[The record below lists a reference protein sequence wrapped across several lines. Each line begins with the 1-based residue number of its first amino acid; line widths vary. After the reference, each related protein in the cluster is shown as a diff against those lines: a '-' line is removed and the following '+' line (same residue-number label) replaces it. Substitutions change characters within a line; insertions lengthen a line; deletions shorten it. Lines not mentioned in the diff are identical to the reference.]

1 MIIYRDILRSQ
12 RKRGCKELEMV
23 RVVFL
28 TVLMFFVIVTVHEW
42 GHYYFA
48 RRAGIL
54 VREFA
59 IGFGPKL
66 FSYKRH
72 ETQFTLRLLPFGGY
86 ARMAGEDPELVE
98 IQPGQTIA
106 VRVNAE
112 NQVKKIY
119 LDQLDNRK
127 NVIRGEVQFIDMV
140 DRLSVRLDVDGEFQQ
155 YEIHPQA
162 LTVAKGVETQIA
174 PRDRQFG
181 SKTVGQRALAIFA
194 GPVMNFILAF
204 VLFALHIQ
212 MAGIPVENPTY
223 VQIGEITKGMPAD
236 EADLKE
242 GDIIESINGT
252 AIGADY
258 QKMIE
263 LIAASKDK
271 PMEWTVRRGEESFD
285 LTLTPR
291 TMEGQEGGKVGIVPE
306 LPTRSAGLGETITG
320 SGTAMVDT
328 TNIIFQGFRQLI
340 QKFSMDDLGG
350 PVRTF
355 EVTGQIAKQGI
366 EQLTYWAAILSLY
379 LGIFNLLPIP
389 ALDGSRLVF
398 LGIEALRGK
407 PVDPNREG
415 MVHFIGFAMLFL
427 LMIAVTYNDI
437 LRLING

>member
-1 MIIYRDILRSQ
+1 MRH
-12 RKRGCKELEMV
+12 LEMV
-23 RVVFL
+23 QVVFL

-48 RRAGIL
+48 KRAGIL

-66 FSYKRH
+66 FSYKRN

-98 IQPGQTIA
+98 VQVGQTIA
-106 VRVNAE
+106 IRIVNDE
-112 NQVKKIY
+112 VKKIY

-127 NVIRGEVQFIDMV
+127 NIIRGEVESID
-140 DRLSVRLDVDGEFQQ
+140 LDEALTLKLNIDGDIQQ
-155 YEIHPQA
+155 YRVHPQ
-162 LTVAKGVETQIA
+162 TMMVTKGRETQIA
-174 PRDRQFG
+174 PKNRRFG
-181 SKTVGQRALAIFA
+181 SKTVGQRALSIFA

-204 VLFALHIQ
+204 ILFALHIQ
-212 MAGIPVENPTY
+212 MAGIPLDNPTY
-223 VQIGEITKGMPAD
+223 VQIGNISEDMPAS
-236 EADLKE
+236 EANLKK

-252 AIGADY
+252 VIGADY

-263 LIAASKDK
+263 LTAASEGKS
-271 PMEWTVRRGEESFD
+271 MEWSIRRGDETFNVN
-285 LTLTPR
+285 LVPR
-291 TMEGQEGGKVGIVPE
+291 VMEGQEGGKVGITPE
-306 LPTRSAGLGETITG
+306 LPTRSATIGETITN
-320 SGTAMVDT
+320 SGKTMVST
-328 TNIIFQGFRQLI
+328 TGIIFKGFSQLI
-340 QKFSMDDLGG
+340 AQFSMDDLGG

-379 LGIFNLLPIP
+379 LGIFNLFPIP

-398 LGIEALRGK
+398 LGVEWVRGK
-407 PVDPNREG
+407 PIDPNREG
-415 MVHFIGFAMLFL
+415 MVHFVGFAMLFL

>member
-1 MIIYRDILRSQ
+1 
-12 RKRGCKELEMV
+12 
-23 RVVFL
+23 
-28 TVLMFFVIVTVHEW
+28 
-42 GHYYFA
+42 
-48 RRAGIL
+48 
-54 VREFA
+54 
-59 IGFGPKL
+59 
-66 FSYKRH
+66 
-72 ETQFTLRLLPFGGY
+72 
-86 ARMAGEDPELVE
+86 
-98 IQPGQTIA
+98 
-106 VRVNAE
+106 
-112 NQVKKIY
+112 
-119 LDQLDNRK
+119 
-127 NVIRGEVQFIDMV
+127 
-140 DRLSVRLDVDGEFQQ
+140 
-155 YEIHPQA
+155 
-162 LTVAKGVETQIA
+162 
-174 PRDRQFG
+174 
-181 SKTVGQRALAIFA
+181 
-194 GPVMNFILAF
+194 
-204 VLFALHIQ
+204 
-212 MAGIPVENPTY
+212 
-223 VQIGEITKGMPAD
+223 MPAD
-236 EADLKE
+236 EANLKE

>member
-1 MIIYRDILRSQ
+1 M
-12 RKRGCKELEMV
+12 EMV

-140 DRLSVRLDVDGEFQQ
+140 DRLSVRLDVDGELQQ

-236 EADLKE
+236 EANLKE

>member
-1 MIIYRDILRSQ
+1 M
-12 RKRGCKELEMV
+12 EMV
-23 RVVFL
+23 RIVFL

-66 FSYKRH
+66 FSYKRN

-106 VRVNAE
+106 VRLNAE

-127 NVIRGEVQFIDMV
+127 NVIRGEVQFIDMI

-162 LTVAKGVETQIA
+162 HTVVKGVETQIA

-204 VLFALHIQ
+204 VLFALNIQ
-212 MAGIPVENPTY
+212 MVGIPVENPTY

-236 EADLKE
+236 EANLKE
-242 GDIIESINGT
+242 GDIIESINGN

-263 LIAASKDK
+263 LISASKDK
-271 PMEWTVRRGEESFD
+271 PMEWTVRRGDEAFD

-291 TMEGQEGGKVGIVPE
+291 TMEGEEGGKVGIIPE
-306 LPTRSAGLGETITG
+306 LPTRPAGFGETITG

-366 EQLTYWAAILSLY
+366 AQLTKWAAILSLY

-437 LRLING
+437 LRLITG

>member
-1 MIIYRDILRSQ
+1 M
-12 RKRGCKELEMV
+12 EMV
-23 RVVFL
+23 RIVFL

-66 FSYKRH
+66 FSYKRN

-106 VRVNAE
+106 VRLNAE

-127 NVIRGEVQFIDMV
+127 NVIRGEVQFIDMI

-162 LTVAKGVETQIA
+162 HTVVKGVETQIA

-204 VLFALHIQ
+204 VLFALNIQ
-212 MAGIPVENPTY
+212 MVGIPVENPTY

-236 EADLKE
+236 EANLKE
-242 GDIIESINGT
+242 GDIIESINGN

-263 LIAASKDK
+263 LISASKDK
-271 PMEWTVRRGEESFD
+271 PMEWTVRRGDESFD

-291 TMEGQEGGKVGIVPE
+291 TMEGEEGGKVGIIPE
-306 LPTRSAGLGETITG
+306 LPTRPAGFGETITG

-366 EQLTYWAAILSLY
+366 AQLTKWAAILSLY

-437 LRLING
+437 LRLITG

>member
-1 MIIYRDILRSQ
+1 MEMLRI
-12 RKRGCKELEMV
+12 
-23 RVVFL
+23 VFL

-66 FSYKRH
+66 FSYKRN

-98 IQPGQTIA
+98 IHPGQTIA
-106 VRVNAE
+106 VRLNSD

-127 NVIRGEVQFIDMV
+127 NVIRGEVEFMDMV
-140 DRLSVRLDVDGEFQQ
+140 DQLSVRLDVDGEHQQ
-155 YEIHPQA
+155 YQIHPQA
-162 LTVAKGVETQIA
+162 MTVAKGIETQIA

-236 EADLKE
+236 EANLKK
-242 GDIIESINGT
+242 GDIIESINGV
-252 AIGADY
+252 AIGSDY

-271 PMEWTVRRGEESFD
+271 PMDWTVRRGDESFE

-306 LPTRSAGLGETITG
+306 LPTRSAGIGETITG
-320 SGTAMVDT
+320 AGTAMVDT
-328 TNIIFQGFRQLI
+328 TSIIFQGFRQLI
-340 QKFSMDDLGG
+340 QQFSMDDLGG

-407 PVDPNREG
+407 PIDPNREG

>member
-1 MIIYRDILRSQ
+1 M
-12 RKRGCKELEMV
+12 EMV
-23 RVVFL
+23 QVVFL

-48 RRAGIL
+48 KRAGIL

-66 FSYKRH
+66 FSYKRN

-106 VRVNAE
+106 VRLDKD
-112 NQVKKIY
+112 QKVKRIY
-119 LDQLDNRK
+119 LDQLDTRK
-127 NVIRGEVQFIDMV
+127 NVLRGEVQFIDLEE
-140 DRLSVRLDVDGEFQQ
+140 RLSLRLDVDGELQQ
-155 YEIHPQA
+155 YEVHPQA
-162 LTVAKGVETQIA
+162 MMVAKGTETQIA
-174 PRDRQFG
+174 PKNRQFG
-181 SKTVGQRALAIFA
+181 SKTVGQRSLAIFA
-194 GPVMNFILAF
+194 GPLMNFLLAF

-212 MAGIPVENPTY
+212 MAGIPIENPTY

-236 EADLKE
+236 EADLRE
-242 GDIIESINGT
+242 GDIIETINGT
-252 AIGADY
+252 AIGPDY
-258 QKMIE
+258 AKMIE

-271 PMEWTVRRGEESFD
+271 AMDWTVRRGDEVFNV
-285 LTLTPR
+285 TLTPR
-291 TMEGQEGGKVGIVPE
+291 SMEGQEGGKVGIIPE
-306 LPTRSAGLGETITG
+306 LPSRSAGFGETVG
-320 SGTAMVDT
+320 GAGNAMVDT
-328 TNIIFQGFRQLI
+328 TGIIFQGFRQLI
-340 QKFSMDDLGG
+340 QQFNMDDLGG

-389 ALDGSRLVF
+389 ALDGSRLIF
-398 LGIEALRGK
+398 LGVEALRGK
-407 PVDPNREG
+407 PIDPNREG
-415 MVHFIGFAMLFL
+415 MVHFVGFAMLFL

>member
-1 MIIYRDILRSQ
+1 
-12 RKRGCKELEMV
+12 LEMV

-66 FSYKRH
+66 FSYKRN

-106 VRVNAE
+106 VRLNAE

-127 NVIRGEVQFIDMV
+127 NVIRGEVQFMDMV

-155 YEIHPQA
+155 FEIHPQA

-236 EADLKE
+236 EANLKE

-291 TMEGQEGGKVGIVPE
+291 TMEGQEGGKVGIVPK
-306 LPTRSAGLGETITG
+306 LPTRSAGIGETITS

-366 EQLTYWAAILSLY
+366 AQLTYWAAILSLY

>member
-1 MIIYRDILRSQ
+1 
-12 RKRGCKELEMV
+12 LEMV